1 VHRYRRFF
9 GARKLTALLTGWS
22 EFPQWDAGFNWL
34 GTLGLTRFARF
45 PQMRRRR
52 RGLLYI

>member
-1 VHRYRRFF
+1 
-9 GARKLTALLTGWS
+9 LTALLTGWT